1 MESMLAVGIA
11 ALVIGLALG
20 WAIARSTGGR
30 NVRQR
35 RLAQQLDALQNEHT
49 RYQAQVNEHF
59 VETAELFRR
68 LNDSYREVHEHLAKG
83 ASRLCTET
91 EAREE
96 LEQVQRDHKL
106 SYKGPAGE
114 EDGVE
119 PPRDYA
125 PRNTRNDN
133 GMLSEDF
140 GLKKEEPENGSR
152 SSAS

>member
-1 MESMLAVGIA
+1 MESMLVVGIA

-20 WAIARSTGGR
+20 WGIARSTGGR

-59 VETAELFRR
+59 METAELFRR
-68 LNDSYREVHEHLAKG
+68 LNDSYRDVHEHLAKG

-91 EAREE
+91 DAREE
-96 LEQVQRDHKL
+96 LEQVQRDHQL
-106 SYKGPAGE
+106 AHKGSS
-114 EDGVE
+114 EDSDVE

-125 PRNTRNDN
+125 PRNTRDDN
-133 GMLSEDF
+133 GMLSEDY
-140 GLKKEEPENGSR
+140 GLDQE
-152 SSAS
+152 SSDNARRAQP

>member
-1 MESMLAVGIA
+1 MQSMLAVGIA

-20 WAIARSTGGR
+20 WGIARTMGGR

-59 VETAELFRR
+59 METAELFRR

-96 LEQVQRDHKL
+96 LEQAQRDHQL
-106 SYKGPAGE
+106 SYKGSTDQNE
-114 EDGVE
+114 SVE

-125 PRNTRNDN
+125 PRNTRDDN
-133 GMLSEDF
+133 GMLAEDY
-140 GLKKEEPENGSR
+140 GLRKEESENTSR
-152 SSAS
+152 NATS

>member
-20 WAIARSTGGR
+20 WGIARSTGGR

-59 VETAELFRR
+59 IETAELFRR
-68 LNDSYREVHEHLAKG
+68 LNASYRDVHEHLAKG
-83 ASRLCTET
+83 ASRLCTEAD
-91 EAREE
+91 AREE
-96 LEQVQRDHKL
+96 LEQVQRDHQL
-106 SYKGPAGE
+106 AHKGAS
-114 EDGVE
+114 EDSDLE

-125 PRNTRNDN
+125 PRHTRDDN
-133 GMLSEDF
+133 GMLSEDY
-140 GLKKEEPENGSR
+140 GLNREQSESPSR
-152 SSAS
+152 AQS

>member
-20 WAIARSTGGR
+20 WGIARVTGGR

-35 RLAQQLDALQNEHT
+35 RLAQQLDALQTEHT

-59 VETAELFRR
+59 METAELFRR

-91 EAREE
+91 DAREE
-96 LEQVQRDHKL
+96 LEQVHRDHQL
-106 SYKGPAGE
+106 GYKSQGNDE
-114 EDGVE
+114 SEVE

-125 PRNTRNDN
+125 PRNTRDDN
-133 GMLSEDF
+133 GMLAEDF
-140 GLKKEEPENGSR
+140 GLSAEAREASR
-152 SSAS
+152 PSSS

>member
-20 WAIARSTGGR
+20 WGIARSTGGR

-59 VETAELFRR
+59 METAELFRR
-68 LNDSYREVHEHLAKG
+68 LNDSYRDMHEHLAKG
-83 ASRLCTET
+83 ASRLCTEAD
-91 EAREE
+91 ARAE
-96 LEQVQRDHKL
+96 LEQVHRDHQLAHKKA
-106 SYKGPAGE
+106 S
-114 EDGVE
+114 EDSDLE

-125 PRNTRNDN
+125 PRHTRDDN
-133 GMLSEDF
+133 GMLSEDY
-140 GLKKEEPENGSR
+140 GLNREQSESKGRAQS
-152 SSAS
+152 

>member
-20 WAIARSTGGR
+20 WGIARSTGGR

-59 VETAELFRR
+59 METAELFRR
-68 LNDSYREVHEHLAKG
+68 LNDSYRDVHEHLAKG

-91 EAREE
+91 DAREE
-96 LEQVQRDHKL
+96 LEQAKKDHQL
-106 SYKGPAGE
+106 AHKGASE
-114 EDGVE
+114 ESDLE

-125 PRNTRNDN
+125 PRHARDDN
-133 GMLSEDF
+133 GMLSEDY
-140 GLKKEEPENGSR
+140 GLNQEQAESQRRAPS
-152 SSAS
+152 